1 MKEKLRGFSYGQMDI
16 CDCRVATQKSLNSWS
31 FPYVGW
37 LLCIIRLCIVI
48 LDAPVCD
55 HQKKEVFGAARQELV
70 SIPCQVTANPTD
82 NLKFE
87 WIFSKGDEK
96 LDMQQ
101 SQIR

>member
-1 MKEKLRGFSYGQMDI
+1 MEFSI
-16 CDCRVATQKSLNSWS
+16 C
-31 FPYVGW
+31 W
-37 LLCIIRLCIVI
+37 LVIMYHKIMYI